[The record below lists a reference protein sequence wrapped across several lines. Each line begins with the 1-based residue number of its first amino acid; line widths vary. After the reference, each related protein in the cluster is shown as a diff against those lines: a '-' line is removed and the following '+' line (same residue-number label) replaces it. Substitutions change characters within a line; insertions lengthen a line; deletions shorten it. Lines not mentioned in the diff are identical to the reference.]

1 MERERPQKLTAGTSG
16 DPVFLSA
23 QHGVRYPSGVYA
35 QAFLGL
41 LRAGEALE
49 RALDADLRAKH
60 GLSLR
65 GYEVLL
71 HLAAFS
77 TDGRRLAMTQLA
89 RQAPLSQSRVS
100 RLIAGLEAQGLVR
113 RTGDERDSRAVVV
126 VLTDTGLDM
135 LRRAQDTHHRELTE
149 RLFARLTEAE
159 IAELARLTG
168 KLLDGDVT
176 ARSLLKKGLV

>member
-1 MERERPQKLTAGTSG
+1 MELERPQELTAGTSAG
-16 DPVFLSA
+16 PVFLSTE
-23 QHGVRYPSGVYA
+23 HGVRYPSGVYA
-35 QAFLGL
+35 HAFLGL

-49 RALDADLRAKH
+49 RALDADLRARH

-89 RQAPLSQSRVS
+89 RQAPLSQSQVS
-100 RLIAGLEAQGLVR
+100 RLVAGLQAQGLVR
-113 RTGDERDSRAVVV
+113 RIGDERDSRAVVV
-126 VLTDTGLDM
+126 VLTDTGLDR
-135 LRRAQDTHHRELTE
+135 LRRAQDTHHRGLTQG
-149 RLFARLTEAE
+149 LFVRLTEAE

-176 ARSLLKKGLV
+176 PGAMERRSPD